1 MGELRLCQAAGYQD
15 APWQTRYVGAGAGEL
30 AAFQPG
36 AGVAMGYDELK
47 VIEAE
52 RFVRSIA
59 EGRPVGA
66 TIEDAV
72 TAARV
77 IEALTRSADERRWVA
92 V

>member
-1 MGELRLCQAAGYQD
+1 
-15 APWQTRYVGAGAGEL
+15 
-30 AAFQPG
+30 
-36 AGVAMGYDELK
+36 MGYDDLK

-59 EGRPVGA
+59 EGRPMGA

-72 TAARV
+72 SSARV
-77 IEALTRSADERRWVA
+77 IDALTRSSDERRWVS

>member
-1 MGELRLCQAAGYQD
+1 
-15 APWQTRYVGAGAGEL
+15 
-30 AAFQPG
+30 
-36 AGVAMGYDELK
+36 

-72 TAARV
+72 KSARV
-77 IEALTRSADERRWVA
+77 IEALTRSHDERRWVA